1 MAEPLPLTP
10 RVQNIMSGAQ
20 EIARRRGH
28 DYVGTEHVIVAMI
41 EDGDG
46 IAASVMKHLGCAKAI
61 RDTFN
66 RLLDTMPP
74 SEPRP

>member
-1 MAEPLPLTP
+1 MPEPLPLTP

-28 DYVGTEHVIVAMI
+28 NYVGTEHVIVAMI
-41 EDGDG
+41 EDGGG
-46 IAASVMKHLGCAKAI
+46 IATSVMEQLGCAKAI
-61 RDTFN
+61 RDMVN

-74 SEPRP
+74 SDPRP